1 MDFAIIFHTE
11 SQRKSQ
17 YSNLA
22 YGTWTHTEPTASR
35 MLCAMP
41 GGGEAESK
49 PPPETS
55 AHWPDCQERRVWFAA
70 RDSAHM
76 WRCGQGL
83 GAGWG
88 YSALIG
94 SGRLGPPVWPSVRPS
109 VCLASVQPNA
119 EIQEKMQTNKREIYT
134 SNIQKST
141 TEAAHC
147 IIAAQYDSSGEKQ
160 TRQATHTSVFI
171 TSWRETADKTHSDPI
186 TGHSVPEW
194 KSTVMQWCCD
204 RALPLQ
210 FFGHMHHLVDKTRTH
225 PLRHTKTNYSG
236 SAG

>member
-1 MDFAIIFHTE
+1 
-11 SQRKSQ
+11 
-17 YSNLA
+17 
-22 YGTWTHTEPTASR
+22 
-35 MLCAMP
+35 
-41 GGGEAESK
+41 
-49 PPPETS
+49 
-55 AHWPDCQERRVWFAA
+55 
-70 RDSAHM
+70 M

-94 SGRLGPPVWPSVRPS
+94 SGRLGLSVWPSVRLSVCLS

-119 EIQEKMQTNKREIYT
+119 EIQEKLQTNKTEIDT
-134 SNIQKST
+134 PCTQKST

-147 IIAAQYDSSGEKQ
+147 ITAAQYDSSDEKP

-204 RALPLQ
+204 RALLLQ
-210 FFGHMHHLVDKTRTH
+210 FFGHMHHLVDKKEKPP
-225 PLRHTKTNYSG
+225 PLPH
-236 SAG
+236 